1 MFPLNYKIVFMKSL
15 LFVFVMLFSAAFS
28 WSQQPAIT
36 TTNET
41 HFFAQCLLQIDDQA
55 VFQQLET
62 DLRLHPNAQ
71 VVRLDWNTKRV
82 FLLTKDLLSFD
93 EASFLSWLGTYATQ
107 ATCIQVGL
115 HGVDPINRYPFTNCE
130 TH

>member
-1 MFPLNYKIVFMKSL
+1 MLPFNYKIVFMKSL
-15 LFVFVMLFSAAFS
+15 LFVFVLLFSTAYS
-28 WSQQPAIT
+28 WSQQTTNI

-41 HFFAQCLLQIDDQA
+41 HYFAQCLLQIDDQA
-55 VFQQLET
+55 VFQQLEA

-71 VVRLDWNTKRV
+71 VVRLDWNTKRL
-82 FLLTKDLLSFD
+82 FLLTKDLQSFD
-93 EASFLSWLGTYATQ
+93 EASFVSWLGMHATQ